1 MNLLPTRVGA
11 GVAAVAL
18 IATAIPAHASNF
30 PCFEETEMQSA
41 RIHDLRVMLMVNALK
56 CRQLSPATLRQ
67 YGQFLDQRSDELKV
81 HGENVQRSMV
91 ARYGQQ
97 QGKLAFND
105 YETRI
110 GNYHSGTRP
119 TRELCQ
125 DVNTFL
131 KMASRANHAELET
144 LSKLAT
150 NRSIS
155 TCRVPAAANFAAPA
169 VEAPLAPDTDPAGSL
184 DAPSVAPAEAPKVV
198 DGIPTY
204 TDAAA
209 APSSEPE
216 PLETVA
222 LSEPET
228 PASEPEP
235 DKLTQAI
242 SALDAAAA
250 ALRDMQVEGN
260 AKPE

>member
-1 MNLLPTRVGA
+1 MNLLPTRMGA

-18 IATAIPAHASNF
+18 ITTAVPAHATNL
-30 PCFEETEMQSA
+30 PCFDETEMQSA

-56 CRQLSPATLRQ
+56 CRQMSPSTLRQ
-67 YGQFLDQRSDELKV
+67 YGQFLDQRSDELSV
-81 HGENVQRSMV
+81 HGRNVERSLV
-91 ARYGQQ
+91 ARYGESE
-97 QGKLAFND
+97 GRLAFND

-125 DVNTFL
+125 DVNAFL
-131 KMASRANHAELET
+131 KMAGRANHAELET

-155 TCRVPAAANFAAPA
+155 TCRVPEDATFVATDPEPA
-169 VEAPLAPDTDPAGSL
+169 VEPAAAVSVEPL
-184 DAPSVAPAEAPKVV
+184 EAPELV
-198 DGIPTY
+198 DGIPTF
-204 TDAAA
+204 TNAAE
-209 APSSEPE
+209 APASEPE

-228 PASEPEP
+228 PAAAPESKP
-235 DKLTQAI
+235 DRLAQAI

-250 ALRDMQVEGN
+250 ALRDMQEEK
-260 AKPE
+260 APASE